1 MIKMYN
7 VEVLSKFPVV
17 QHFPF
22 GSLLSWDRD
31 SDAVEPPSSIHTSSQ
46 PNRHHAE
53 YASIGSA
60 SMRSPTQQGTTAPW
74 GVQRP
79 YQTETTGSVLAPR
92 TSRQPQSAMPSTR
105 ESASTGISGMTGLAN
120 RPLDIA
126 RAEQETMSTPH
137 KRNDAA
143 ETDADLKSM
152 PPPTKAPW
160 AK

>member
-1 MIKMYN
+1 MYN

-31 SDAVEPPSSIHTSSQ
+31 SDAVEPPSSVHTSSQ

-60 SMRSPTQQGTTAPW
+60 SMRSPMQEGTTAPW

-79 YQTETTGSVLAPR
+79 YQTETTSSIPAPR
-92 TSRQPQSAMPSTR
+92 TSRQSQSAMLSTR
-105 ESASTGISGMTGLAN
+105 GSVSAGISGMTALAN
-120 RPLDIA
+120 RPFSSA
-126 RAEQETMSTPH
+126 RAQQETISTPH
-137 KRNDAA
+137 KRNNSA
-143 ETDADLKSM
+143 ETDADLESM
-152 PPPTKAPW
+152 SPPTKAPW